1 MKNVLLAAA
10 ALAAMGVV
18 PAIAA
23 DLGRPAPVY
32 KTPPVVTAAYDWTG
46 FYAGANIGYGWAV
59 ALSFHSNRA

>member
-1 MKNVLLAAA
+1 MKKVLLAAA

-32 KTPPVVTAAYDWTG
+32 KASPVVAAAYDWKRQHRLRTG
-46 FYAGANIGYGWAV
+46 GRLDGSDV
-59 ALSFHSNRA
+59 